1 MLKKYCAVFSNS
13 VVEAKLFVTTDP
25 FVRLAPFVSGLI
37 KFKFRKRGKKKE
49 RGKELDLM
57 KETKAKASGT
67 SVFDTGFAN

>member
-37 KFKFRKRGKKKE
+37 KFKFRKRGRRKE
-49 RGKELDLM
+49 RKRERTRLD
-57 KETKAKASGT
+57 EI
-67 SVFDTGFAN
+67 N